1 MSVKCPHCGSL
12 SNDPEWCD
20 VCGGELTSNEQP
32 WLEIGHAL
40 AFTLGGVHRAA
51 RVVDILEDYATR
63 RVVIAR
69 LCPVGAESKHFTQRE
84 LAGEQEQLDGSAA
97 QSETDEFPRFNTQ
110 WRELMVEESS
120 ERHGLEPDALHPS
133 IRDLVHLPLAQFE
146 RSESRY
152 VEVYALS
159 PGMSLQDYL
168 ESLDRLLTSQE
179 ALELTGLLIDAVER
193 VHKAGLFHFQLCP
206 WTIHLMPR
214 EEGASIYAPVPSR
227 SADTAAFKALPA
239 RKAQEP
245 DDEANAGAAEPQD
258 TETGAEATEAEE
270 RPADEEAGETQADA
284 PEREASSPDG
294 AHDDT
299 EDDRAAAATPEVT
312 DAAAHEETP
321 SVSAEEEGELLPL
334 SRLKVTFEGIRGFYS
349 ADEPVESHPVIM
361 GFSPPEFFGRA
372 PGPLDHRADIFGVG
386 MLFYYLLAGSPP
398 PTGAL
403 TAYVPYLPVRAFRYD
418 LAPGYQPFIDSC
430 TAQDPSERFGDLSEV
445 RDALGHTR
453 RMTQARQLSPD
464 SQQGRVSLFCAVD
477 RHIGIGKG
485 RRSPINQ
492 DGVFLGHNP
501 IEDLALVTV
510 GDGVSTASYG
520 SGDVASELL
529 VKASGQAWQERRRLI
544 QSFTSQRPMTV
555 RSEEIAQ
562 PSDPEQG
569 VDLGTDETLDVDL
582 KELAMALEV
591 AQLSPDLVEALRG
604 DGPDTEDHGDDA
616 LSEDQD
622 GEQGPEALDD
632 EQVQEMLDDIDVE
645 VGQGRLSLVG
655 PRTHSAPLPT
665 PAGKFLQ
672 HVLRQSNDEVSH
684 YINERFQPFS
694 GPVHEV
700 MGTTALTAFIQGDHF
715 SLASLGDS
723 RVYLLR
729 DGHMECLTRDHNL
742 ATMRIIEGFVADEC
756 LALPQGSALA
766 RCLGTFEIEEGTL
779 RPIQPE
785 ADMMSFRLLPG
796 DLILLTTD
804 GLIDFAGP
812 TPAIAERNIKAVL
825 ESEEIPALAC
835 LRLIMLA
842 NEGGGEDNIGLG
854 IIRVTEH
861 HPLHRAS
868 ALQSFPPTDTLRNPQ
883 G

>member
-40 AFTLGGVHRAA
+40 TFTLGGVDRAA
-51 RVVDILEDYATR
+51 RVVDVLEDYATR
-63 RVVIAR
+63 RVVVAR
-69 LCPVGAESKHFTQRE
+69 LCPAGAEPQHFSPSE
-84 LAGEQEQLDGSAA
+84 LAGAQEQTDDSSAHT
-97 QSETDEFPRFNTQ
+97 ETDEYPRFNAQ

-159 PGMSLQDYL
+159 PGISLQDYL
-168 ESLDRLLTSQE
+168 ESLDRLLTPQE
-179 ALELTGLLIDAVER
+179 ALDLTGLLIDAVER

-227 SADTAAFKALPA
+227 SAQTAAFKTLPSREEALDES
-239 RKAQEP
+239 QETGAATAT
-245 DDEANAGAAEPQD
+245 DDTGAGAAERSVS
-258 TETGAEATEAEE
+258 EEAEE
-270 RPADEEAGETQADA
+270 PSADA
-284 PEREASSPDG
+284 LEREASSVDDASGHAEDG
-294 AHDDT
+294 QAEAD
-299 EDDRAAAATPEVT
+299 APEVAE
-312 DAAAHEETP
+312 AAAHEEGP
-321 SVSAEEEGELLPL
+321 AEIAEEEGALLPL
-334 SRLKVTFEGIRGFYS
+334 SQLKVTFEGIRGFYS

-403 TAYVPYLPVRAFRYD
+403 TAHVPYLPVRAFRYD
-418 LAPGYQPFIDSC
+418 LAPGYQPFVDSC
-430 TAQDPSERFGDLSEV
+430 TAQDPAERAGDLSEV
-445 RDALGHTR
+445 RDALEHTR
-453 RMTQARQLSPD
+453 RMTQARHLSPG
-464 SQQGRVSLFCAVD
+464 SPQGRVSLFCAVD

-529 VKASGQAWQERRRLI
+529 VKASGRAWQDRRQLI
-544 QSFTSQRPMTV
+544 QSFAAHSPATARAEATP
-555 RSEEIAQ
+555 Q
-562 PSDPEQG
+562 PSEPEQG
-569 VDLGTDETLDVDL
+569 IDVGTDETLDVDL
-582 KELAMALEV
+582 KDLARALEA
-591 AQLSPDLVEALRG
+591 AQLSPELVEALRG
-604 DGPDTEDHGDDA
+604 DGPDTEEHEDDA
-616 LSEDQD
+616 PSGDRGEDQD
-622 GEQGPEALDD
+622 QGAIKD

-672 HVLRQSNDEVSH
+672 HVLRQSNDEVSN

-766 RCLGTFEIEEGTL
+766 RCLGTFEVEEGTL

-812 TPAIAERNIKAVL
+812 TPAIAERNIKAIL

-868 ALQSFPPTDTLRNPQ
+868 ALQSFPPTDTLRDPQ